1 MIAGDWAQSLKE
13 GNIFTKTKMM
23 QGSLPNRE
31 WKDTKRERAEREQH
45 VQKLQGQMALQM

>member
-1 MIAGDWAQSLKE
+1 MIEGDWAQFLKE

-23 QGSLPNRE
+23 QGSLPNSE
-31 WKDTKRERAEREQH
+31 WKDTYPRRREQH